1 MVPRC
6 YYYEEAVLMEKLID
20 IANGLTDMDKTWFP
34 ILFLRPKKDE
44 KITNTLVGILSVF
57 YGITGSI
64 SLYLI
69 LKFFGI
75 LSGILPLV
83 ILSIAFV
90 VGVFIIYRAIFA
102 FSWNSRAERL
112 QAEQGS
118 FQA

>member
-1 MVPRC
+1 
-6 YYYEEAVLMEKLID
+6 MEKIIE

-44 KITNTLVGILSVF
+44 KMTNSLVGILSIF
-57 YGITGSI
+57 YGLTGSI

-69 LKFFGI
+69 LKYLDI
-75 LSGILPLV
+75 LTGILPLV
-83 ILSIAFV
+83 ILSIVFV
-90 VGVFIIYRAIFA
+90 VGVFIIYRVIFA

-118 FQA
+118 VQAE

>member
-1 MVPRC
+1 
-6 YYYEEAVLMEKLID
+6 MEKLIEL
-20 IANGLTDMDKTWFP
+20 ANSITDNDKTWFP

-44 KITNTLVGILSVF
+44 KMTNTLVGILSLF

-69 LKFFGI
+69 LLYLDI
-75 LSGILPLV
+75 LSGFLPLV
-83 ILSIAFV
+83 ILSILFV
-90 VGVFIIYRAIFA
+90 IGVFIIYRGIFA

-118 FQA
+118 VQT

>member
-1 MVPRC
+1 
-6 YYYEEAVLMEKLID
+6 MEKLID
-20 IANGLTDMDKTWFP
+20 IANGLTDMDKIWFP

-44 KITNTLVGILSVF
+44 KMTNSLVGILSVF
-57 YGITGSI
+57 YGMTGSI

-69 LKFFGI
+69 LKYLGI

-90 VGVFIIYRAIFA
+90 VGVFIFYRAIFA

-112 QAEQGS
+112 QAEQES
-118 FQA
+118 IHA

>member
-1 MVPRC
+1 M
-6 YYYEEAVLMEKLID
+6 
-20 IANGLTDMDKTWFP
+20 
-34 ILFLRPKKDE
+34 
-44 KITNTLVGILSVF
+44 TNTLVGILSVF

-118 FQA
+118 IQS